1 MKDKQYSSP
10 VFTLTIAHSIHDALV
25 MMKSNFIKRVVVIRD
40 KKAIAILTE
49 RDISRFLEQD
59 TTKRSLS
66 EISLKEIMKKDLV
79 TVTADQED
87 FLSQCA
93 TRMVTFK
100 IGSIIV
106 TDENGNLAGIITQS
120 DITKAFANR
129 YPGKYKVKDYM
140 SEKTV
145 TCRNSDYLRYALEIL
160 NKNDVS
166 RLVVTDN
173 SGHVRGTITT
183 NTFLIHSDYFKRS
196 NGVGRKYL
204 LGKENNSQTVDSLI
218 GKEILI
224 VEPDYDLANA
234 AHLMMQNHISG
245 IPVIVENLLVG
256 VITKFDVVRAFCD
269 VPVHKDVLEK
279 YRAPT

>member
-1 MKDKQYSSP
+1 MKGEQYSSP
-10 VFTLTIAHSIHDALV
+10 VFTLTITHSIHDALV
-25 MMKSNFIKRVVVIRD
+25 MMKSNFIKRVVVVRD
-40 KKAIAILTE
+40 KKAIGILTE

-59 TTKRSLS
+59 TTKRTLS
-66 EISLKEIMKKDLV
+66 EISIKEIMKKDLV
-79 TVTADQED
+79 TVTTDQED

-93 TRMVTFK
+93 TRMITFK
-100 IGSIIV
+100 IGSIII
-106 TDENGNLAGIITQS
+106 TDENGDLAGIITQT

-145 TCRNSDYLRYALEIL
+145 TCRDSDYLRYALEIL

-196 NGVGRKYL
+196 NGVDRKYL
-204 LGKENNSQTVDSLI
+204 LGKENNSQTVGSLI
-218 GKEILI
+218 G
-224 VEPDYDLANA
+224 EPDYDLANA
-234 AHLMMQNHISG
+234 AHLMIQNHISG

-269 VPVHKDVLEK
+269 VPFHKDVLEK